1 MESKHKSQLD
11 IHTQNTMKQM
21 AALKMELQRAVE
33 LTKRKVIV
41 LFTTLLVVYTLVYWP
56 LVHWY
61 PLLVLGASWLNGCT
75 RVKFS
80 PVIIFWHIYAMLCIP
95 MIYPKAFC

>member
-11 IHTQNTMKQM
+11 IHSQNTMKQM

-56 LVHWY
+56 WVYWY
-61 PLLVLGASWLNGCT
+61 PLLVLGASWRNGCKPRAPRT
-75 RVKFS
+75 SLLRNKLVRGAC
-80 PVIIFWHIYAMLCIP
+80 VAHV
-95 MIYPKAFC
+95 